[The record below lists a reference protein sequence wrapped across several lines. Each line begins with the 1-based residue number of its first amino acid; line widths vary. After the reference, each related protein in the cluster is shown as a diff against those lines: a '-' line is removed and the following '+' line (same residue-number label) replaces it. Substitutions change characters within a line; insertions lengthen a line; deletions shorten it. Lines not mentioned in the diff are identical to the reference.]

1 MKLYKNQSTSE
12 SYSSN
17 QKSSYYNDYV
27 IEENNNIITTYQ
39 TYNCTSVTLLTIFIF
54 FGSITDVV
62 YSYTQIDS
70 CQKVSY
76 FILLNDWLRIN
87 GIFGIIFYFSIIIIL
102 YCISS
107 SYQQGYTKLINQNI
121 KMIEE
126 KREIL
131 YKVFL
136 TFNTIIMLLF
146 FTFGAYLF
154 FFHISELCRSYAIT
168 IYMWIRLLSGIVSSI
183 ALLFFI
189 NC

>member
-1 MKLYKNQSTSE
+1 MKSYKNQSIND
-12 SYSSN
+12 SN
-17 QKSSYYNDYV
+17 KKPQYYNDYF
-27 IEENNNIITTYQ
+27 IEETNNLITTYQ
-39 TYNCTSVTLLTIFIF
+39 TYNYTSITLLTIFIF
-54 FGSITDVV
+54 FGSITDLV

-76 FILLNDWLRIN
+76 FILLNDWLKIN
-87 GIFGIIFYFSIIIIL
+87 GIFGIIFYFCIIIIL
-102 YCISS
+102 YCVSS
-107 SYQQGYTKLINQNI
+107 SYQQGYTRLINQNI
-121 KMIEE
+121 KTIEE

-136 TFNTIIMLLF
+136 TFNTIIMLLLF
-146 FTFGAYLF
+146 SLGGYLF

-168 IYMWIRLLSGIVSSI
+168 IYMWIRLVSGILSSF